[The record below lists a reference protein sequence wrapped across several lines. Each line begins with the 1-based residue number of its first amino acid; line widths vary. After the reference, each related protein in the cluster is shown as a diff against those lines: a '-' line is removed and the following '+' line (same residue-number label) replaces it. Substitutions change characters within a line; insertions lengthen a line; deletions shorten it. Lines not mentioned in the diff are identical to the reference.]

1 MDNLARRKAQRE
13 LEKGIGLKDKGEF
26 FDALQHMQNALEIFS
41 DAGNAEKTADTLL
54 EMGKTYCQM
63 GENDFAQE
71 SYYNSLELY
80 KDTEDLIGEGYA
92 YVGMAEIQ
100 EKRNRYDEARNTYHK
115 AIKKFKKAGDS
126 EKEAKVI
133 SHLASTLEAQ
143 GAYHDAIY
151 EHERSLEI
159 NKKEKDLASELYNY
173 GRILKLKNKIKANR
187 PTSSEFLIL
196 IGYLGLLILG
206 ELFTTYF
213 DMKIGLLIHFSVL
226 AALLVQSSLTPSY
239 TYATLLRSMMV
250 LPIIRIIGLTMPLM
264 NIPTLYL
271 FPIIAIPLFASSIA
285 LMKIQGI
292 NRKRVGLIGGNLKVQ
307 LIIALTGPFLGFIEY
322 NILHPLPLIHTFDVT
337 NLLFGVIILTISTGL
352 AEELLFRGIVQ
363 KNAEDVLGM
372 ALGLLYTALLFTSL
386 HIGWN
391 SLTDL
396 IFVFSVAIFYGYSF
410 QKTRS
415 ILGITISH
423 GLSNSVLF
431 LVMPFLIF

>member
-1 MDNLARRKAQRE
+1 MARRKAQRE
-13 LEKGIGLKDKGEF
+13 LEKGIDLSDEGNFL
-26 FDALQHMQNALEIFS
+26 DALQHMQQALEIFS

-71 SYYNSLELY
+71 SYYNALELY

-100 EKRNRYDEARNTYHK
+100 EKRNRYDESRNTYHK
-115 AIKKFKKAGDS
+115 AIKIFKKAGDS
-126 EKEAKVI
+126 EKEAKVV

-151 EHERSLEI
+151 EHERSIEI
-159 NKKEKDLASELYNY
+159 SKNEKNLAGELYNY
-173 GRILKLKNKIKANR
+173 GRILKLENKIKTNR
-187 PTSSEFLIL
+187 PSNSQFLIL

-206 ELFTTYF
+206 EVVTTYSN
-213 DMKIGLLIHFSVL
+213 KEIGLIIHFSVL
-226 AALLVQSSLTPSY
+226 VALLVQSSFTKSY

-271 FPIIAIPLFASSIA
+271 FPIIAVPLFASSIA

-292 NRKRVGLIGGNLKVQ
+292 NRKRVGLIKGNLKVQ

-322 NILHPLPLIHTFDVT
+322 NILNPLPLIHTFDVT
-337 NLLFGVIILTISTGL
+337 NLLFGAIILTISTGL
-352 AEELLFRGIVQ
+352 AEELLFRGIIQ
-363 KNAEDVLGM
+363 KNSEDVLGIGM
-372 ALGLLYTALLFTSL
+372 GLLYTSLLFTSL

-391 SLTDL
+391 SIQDL
-396 IFVFSVAIFYGYSF
+396 VFVFCVAMFYGFAF

-415 ILGITISH
+415 LLGITLSH
-423 GLSNSVLF
+423 GISNSVLF